1 MCSVKDTKKNIN
13 DQKLPATRYPLP
25 ANNPVFLVQTDTT
38 AGLLSKSKKRL
49 AFIKQRDIKQPF
61 LKSMATFCELK
72 KETRIP
78 KRFKKFVRRK
88 KRTTFIYPNS
98 KAIRVVQDAR
108 HKRFLK
114 RFGWMY
120 STSANKT
127 GCKFDFSY
135 IKDRVDIIVFEAN
148 EFKQNNA
155 SLLIKVGKKKIRRL
169 R

>member
-1 MCSVKDTKKNIN
+1 MVSKKIKIN
-13 DQKLPATRYPLP
+13 DFQPITSYESRVTNL
-25 ANNPVFLVQTDTT
+25 VFLVQTDTT
-38 AGLLSKSKKRL
+38 AGLLSKDAKRL
-49 AFIKQRDIKQPF
+49 SSIKQRDIKQPF

-72 KETRIP
+72 KETRVP
-78 KRFKKFVRRK
+78 NRFKKLVRRK

-108 HKRFLK
+108 HRRFLK

-127 GCKFDFSY
+127 GCKFDFAY
-135 IKDRVDIIVFEAN
+135 IKDRVDIIVFEADK
-148 EFKQNNA
+148 FRQSSA
-155 SLLIKVGKKKIRRL
+155 SSLIKIGKKKIRRL

>member
-1 MCSVKDTKKNIN
+1 MVSKKIKIN
-13 DQKLPATRYPLP
+13 NFQPITSHESRVT
-25 ANNPVFLVQTDTT
+25 NPVFLIQTDTT
-38 AGLLSKSKKRL
+38 VGLLSKDRKRL
-49 AFIKQRDIKQPF
+49 AFIKQRDVKKPF

-78 KRFKKFVRRK
+78 PKFKKLVRRK

-98 KAIRVVQDAR
+98 KAIRVVHDTR
-108 HKRFLK
+108 HNRFLK

-135 IKDRVDIIVFEAN
+135 IKDRVDIIVYETKGFSQESSS
-148 EFKQNNA
+148 
-155 SLLIKVGKKKIRRL
+155 SLLKLGRKKMRRIR
-169 R
+169 